1 MDTNHDENYSNQA
14 GQSEGESN
22 QLQGEPAQ
30 RQVNQPQGES
40 EQAAQGQPNQP
51 YGQQPYGQ
59 QPYGQP
65 NQPYGQQ
72 SYGQQPYGQS
82 NQPYGQQPYGQPNQP
97 YGQQPYGQPNQP
109 YGQQPYGQPN
119 QPYGQQPYGQPNQPY
134 GQQPY
139 GQVRDIFCNIVL
151 VLLPL
156 RLILSMIYTTVSF
169 SGIDNNGMMDFS
181 ANGAV
186 GILVILSNL
195 LFVGY
200 IIFVILDI
208 IEINKAKYK
217 ITGLVLF
224 AILFNLGYYIW
235 RAYILG
241 RKKTIPVIYTVCYV
255 CLNIVSV
262 VVITYSFMDIF
273 IRMMNTMM

>member
-1 MDTNHDENYSNQA
+1 MQSSLWRFGMEETMDTNHDENYRNQA
-14 GQSEGESN
+14 GQLEG
-22 QLQGEPAQ
+22 
-30 RQVNQPQGES
+30 QVNQPQGES
-40 EQAAQGQPNQP
+40 EQSQANQPYGQQPCSPQWQANQP

-59 QPYGQP
+59 P
-65 NQPYGQQ
+65 
-72 SYGQQPYGQS
+72 S
-82 NQPYGQQPYGQPNQP
+82 QPYGQQPYGQPNQP
-97 YGQQPYGQPNQP
+97 YGQQPYGQQP
-109 YGQQPYGQPN
+109 YGQQQYGK
-119 QPYGQQPYGQPNQPY
+119 
-134 GQQPY
+134 
-139 GQVRDIFCNIVL
+139 VRDIFCNIVL

-224 AILFNLGYYIW
+224 AILFNLGYYLW

>member
-1 MDTNHDENYSNQA
+1 MDTNHDENYRNQA
-14 GQSEGESN
+14 GQLEG
-22 QLQGEPAQ
+22 
-30 RQVNQPQGES
+30 QVNQPQGES
-40 EQAAQGQPNQP
+40 EQSQANQPYGQQPCSPQGQANQP

-59 QPYGQP
+59 P
-65 NQPYGQQ
+65 
-72 SYGQQPYGQS
+72 S
-82 NQPYGQQPYGQPNQP
+82 QPYGQQPYGQPNQP
-97 YGQQPYGQPNQP
+97 YGQQPYGQQP
-109 YGQQPYGQPN
+109 YGQQQYGK
-119 QPYGQQPYGQPNQPY
+119 
-134 GQQPY
+134 
-139 GQVRDIFCNIVL
+139 VRDIFCNIVL

-186 GILVILSNL
+186 GILAILSNL
-195 LFVGY
+195 LFIGY

-224 AILFNLGYYIW
+224 AILFNLGYYLW

>member
-1 MDTNHDENYSNQA
+1 MDTNHDENYSNQS
-14 GQSEGESN
+14 GQPEG
-22 QLQGEPAQ
+22 
-30 RQVNQPQGES
+30 QVNQPQS
-40 EQAAQGQPNQP
+40 EAEQSQPN
-51 YGQQPYGQ
+51 QPYGQ

-65 NQPYGQQ
+65 NQPYGQ
-72 SYGQQPYGQS
+72 P
-82 NQPYGQQPYGQPNQP
+82 NQPYGQPNQPYGQPNQP

-119 QPYGQQPYGQPNQPY
+119 QPYGQ
-134 GQQPY
+134 
-139 GQVRDIFCNIVL
+139 VRDIFCNILL

-156 RLILSMIYTTVSF
+156 RLILSMVYTTISF

-186 GILVILSNL
+186 GVLAILSNL
-195 LFVGY
+195 LFIGY

-208 IEINKAKYK
+208 IEVNKAKYK
-217 ITGLVLF
+217 ITGLILF
-224 AILFNLGYYIW
+224 AILFNLGYYLW

-241 RKKTIPVIYTVCYV
+241 RKKTIPIIYTVCYV

-262 VVITYSFMDIF
+262 VVITYSVMETAFQ
-273 IRMMNTMM
+273 MMNTMM

>member
-1 MDTNHDENYSNQA
+1 MQIMLPRLGMEETMDTNHDENYSNQS
-14 GQSEGESN
+14 GQPEG
-22 QLQGEPAQ
+22 
-30 RQVNQPQGES
+30 QVNQPQS
-40 EQAAQGQPNQP
+40 EAEQSQPN
-51 YGQQPYGQ
+51 

-65 NQPYGQQ
+65 NQPYGQ
-72 SYGQQPYGQS
+72 S
-82 NQPYGQQPYGQPNQP
+82 NQPYGQPNQP

-109 YGQQPYGQPN
+109 YGQPNQPYSQPN

-134 GQQPY
+134 GQSYGQQPYGQPQY
-139 GQVRDIFCNIVL
+139 GQVRDIFCNILL

-156 RLILSMIYTTVSF
+156 RLILSMVYTTISF

-186 GILVILSNL
+186 GVLAILSNL
-195 LFVGY
+195 LFIGY

-208 IEINKAKYK
+208 IEVNKAKYK
-217 ITGLVLF
+217 ITGLILF
-224 AILFNLGYYIW
+224 AILFNLGYYLW

-241 RKKTIPVIYTVCYV
+241 RKKTIPIIYTVCYV

-262 VVITYSFMDIF
+262 VVITYSVMETAFQ
-273 IRMMNTMM
+273 MMNTMM

>member
-1 MDTNHDENYSNQA
+1 
-14 GQSEGESN
+14 
-22 QLQGEPAQ
+22 
-30 RQVNQPQGES
+30 
-40 EQAAQGQPNQP
+40 
-51 YGQQPYGQ
+51 
-59 QPYGQP
+59 
-65 NQPYGQQ
+65 
-72 SYGQQPYGQS
+72 
-82 NQPYGQQPYGQPNQP
+82 
-97 YGQQPYGQPNQP
+97 
-109 YGQQPYGQPN
+109 
-119 QPYGQQPYGQPNQPY
+119 
-134 GQQPY
+134 
-139 GQVRDIFCNIVL
+139 
-151 VLLPL
+151 
-156 RLILSMIYTTVSF
+156 MIYTTVSF

>member
-1 MDTNHDENYSNQA
+1 MDTNHDENYRNQA
-14 GQSEGESN
+14 EQSEG
-22 QLQGEPAQ
+22 
-30 RQVNQPQGES
+30 QVNQPQGES
-40 EQAAQGQPNQP
+40 EQSQTNQP
-51 YGQQPYGQ
+51 YGQQPYGHPDQPYGQ

-65 NQPYGQQ
+65 
-72 SYGQQPYGQS
+72 S
-82 NQPYGQQPYGQPNQP
+82 QPYGQQPYGQANQP
-97 YGQQPYGQPNQP
+97 YGQQQYGK
-109 YGQQPYGQPN
+109 
-119 QPYGQQPYGQPNQPY
+119 
-134 GQQPY
+134 
-139 GQVRDIFCNIVL
+139 VRDIFCNIVL

-224 AILFNLGYYIW
+224 AILFNLGYYLW

>member
-1 MDTNHDENYSNQA
+1 MQSSLWRFGMEETMDTNHDENYRNQA
-14 GQSEGESN
+14 EQSEG
-22 QLQGEPAQ
+22 
-30 RQVNQPQGES
+30 QVNQPQGES
-40 EQAAQGQPNQP
+40 EQSQTNQTYGQQPYGHPDQPYGQQPYGQQNQP

-72 SYGQQPYGQS
+72 PYGQPS
-82 NQPYGQQPYGQPNQP
+82 QPYGQQPYGQANQP
-97 YGQQPYGQPNQP
+97 YGQQQYGK
-109 YGQQPYGQPN
+109 
-119 QPYGQQPYGQPNQPY
+119 
-134 GQQPY
+134 
-139 GQVRDIFCNIVL
+139 VRDIFCNIVL

-224 AILFNLGYYIW
+224 AILFNLGYYLW

>member
-1 MDTNHDENYSNQA
+1 MDTNHDENYRNQA
-14 GQSEGESN
+14 GQLEG
-22 QLQGEPAQ
+22 
-30 RQVNQPQGES
+30 QVNQPQGES
-40 EQAAQGQPNQP
+40 EQSQANQPYGQQPCSPQGQANQP

-59 QPYGQP
+59 P
-65 NQPYGQQ
+65 
-72 SYGQQPYGQS
+72 S
-82 NQPYGQQPYGQPNQP
+82 QPYGQQPYGQPNQP
-97 YGQQPYGQPNQP
+97 YGQQPYGQQP
-109 YGQQPYGQPN
+109 YGQQQYGK
-119 QPYGQQPYGQPNQPY
+119 
-134 GQQPY
+134 
-139 GQVRDIFCNIVL
+139 VRDIFCNIVL

-224 AILFNLGYYIW
+224 AILFNLGYYLW

>member
-22 QLQGEPAQ
+22 QLQGEPGQ

-51 YGQQPYGQ
+51 CGQQPYGQ

-65 NQPYGQQ
+65 NQPYGQP
-72 SYGQQPYGQS
+72 S
-82 NQPYGQQPYGQPNQP
+82 
-97 YGQQPYGQPNQP
+97 
-109 YGQQPYGQPN
+109 
-119 QPYGQQPYGQPNQPY
+119 YGQQPYGQPNQPY

>member
-30 RQVNQPQGES
+30 RQVDQPQGES

-51 YGQQPYGQ
+51 YGQQSYGQ

-65 NQPYGQQ
+65 NQPYGQ
-72 SYGQQPYGQS
+72 
-82 NQPYGQQPYGQPNQP
+82 
-97 YGQQPYGQPNQP
+97 
-109 YGQQPYGQPN
+109 
-119 QPYGQQPYGQPNQPY
+119 QPY

>member
-1 MDTNHDENYSNQA
+1 MDTNHDENYSNQS
-14 GQSEGESN
+14 GQPEG
-22 QLQGEPAQ
+22 
-30 RQVNQPQGES
+30 QVNQPQS
-40 EQAAQGQPNQP
+40 EAEQSQPN
-51 YGQQPYGQ
+51 QPYGQ

-65 NQPYGQQ
+65 NQPYGQ
-72 SYGQQPYGQS
+72 P
-82 NQPYGQQPYGQPNQP
+82 NQPYGQPNQPYGQPNQP

-119 QPYGQQPYGQPNQPY
+119 H
-134 GQQPY
+134 PY
-139 GQVRDIFCNIVL
+139 GQVRDIFCNILL

-156 RLILSMIYTTVSF
+156 RLILSMVYTTISF

-186 GILVILSNL
+186 GVLAILSNL
-195 LFVGY
+195 LFIGY

-208 IEINKAKYK
+208 IEVNKAKYK
-217 ITGLVLF
+217 ITGLILF
-224 AILFNLGYYIW
+224 AILFNLGYYLW

-241 RKKTIPVIYTVCYV
+241 RKKTIPIIYTVCYV

-262 VVITYSFMDIF
+262 VVITYSVMETAFQ
-273 IRMMNTMM
+273 MMNTMM

>member
-1 MDTNHDENYSNQA
+1 MQIMLLRLGMEETMDTNHDENYRNQA
-14 GQSEGESN
+14 GQLEG
-22 QLQGEPAQ
+22 
-30 RQVNQPQGES
+30 QVNQPQGES
-40 EQAAQGQPNQP
+40 EQSQANQPYGQQPCSPQGQANQP

-59 QPYGQP
+59 P
-65 NQPYGQQ
+65 
-72 SYGQQPYGQS
+72 S
-82 NQPYGQQPYGQPNQP
+82 QPYGQQPYGQPNQP
-97 YGQQPYGQPNQP
+97 YGQQPYGQQP
-109 YGQQPYGQPN
+109 YGQQQYGK
-119 QPYGQQPYGQPNQPY
+119 
-134 GQQPY
+134 
-139 GQVRDIFCNIVL
+139 VRDIFCNIVL

-224 AILFNLGYYIW
+224 AILFNLGYYLW

>member
-1 MDTNHDENYSNQA
+1 MQSSLWRFGMEETMDTNHDENYRNQA
-14 GQSEGESN
+14 GQSEG
-22 QLQGEPAQ
+22 
-30 RQVNQPQGES
+30 QVNQPQGES
-40 EQAAQGQPNQP
+40 EQSQANQP
-51 YGQQPYGQ
+51 YGQQPYGHPDQ
-59 QPYGQP
+59 PYGQQPYGQANQPYGQPNQPYGQP

-72 SYGQQPYGQS
+72 QYGK
-82 NQPYGQQPYGQPNQP
+82 
-97 YGQQPYGQPNQP
+97 
-109 YGQQPYGQPN
+109 
-119 QPYGQQPYGQPNQPY
+119 
-134 GQQPY
+134 
-139 GQVRDIFCNIVL
+139 VRDIFCNIVL

-224 AILFNLGYYIW
+224 AILFNLGYYLW

>member
-1 MDTNHDENYSNQA
+1 MDTNHDENYRNQA
-14 GQSEGESN
+14 GQLEG
-22 QLQGEPAQ
+22 
-30 RQVNQPQGES
+30 QVNQPQGES
-40 EQAAQGQPNQP
+40 EQSQANQPYGQQPCSPQWQANQP

-59 QPYGQP
+59 P
-65 NQPYGQQ
+65 
-72 SYGQQPYGQS
+72 S
-82 NQPYGQQPYGQPNQP
+82 QPYGQQPYGQPNQP
-97 YGQQPYGQPNQP
+97 YGQQPYGQQP
-109 YGQQPYGQPN
+109 YGQQQYGK
-119 QPYGQQPYGQPNQPY
+119 
-134 GQQPY
+134 
-139 GQVRDIFCNIVL
+139 VRDIFCNIVL

-224 AILFNLGYYIW
+224 AILFNLGYYLW

>member
-1 MDTNHDENYSNQA
+1 MQSSLWRFGMEETMDTNHDENYRNQA
-14 GQSEGESN
+14 GQLEG
-22 QLQGEPAQ
+22 
-30 RQVNQPQGES
+30 QVNQPQGES
-40 EQAAQGQPNQP
+40 EQSQTNQP
-51 YGQQPYGQ
+51 YGQQPYGHPDQPYGQ

-65 NQPYGQQ
+65 
-72 SYGQQPYGQS
+72 S
-82 NQPYGQQPYGQPNQP
+82 QPYGQQPYGQANQP
-97 YGQQPYGQPNQP
+97 YGQQQYGK
-109 YGQQPYGQPN
+109 
-119 QPYGQQPYGQPNQPY
+119 
-134 GQQPY
+134 
-139 GQVRDIFCNIVL
+139 VRDIFCNIVL

-186 GILVILSNL
+186 GILAILSNL
-195 LFVGY
+195 LFIGY

-224 AILFNLGYYIW
+224 AILFNLGYYLW

>member
-1 MDTNHDENYSNQA
+1 MQSSLWRFGMEETMDTNHDENYRNQA
-14 GQSEGESN
+14 GQLEG
-22 QLQGEPAQ
+22 
-30 RQVNQPQGES
+30 QVNQPQGES
-40 EQAAQGQPNQP
+40 EQSQANQPYGQQPCSPQGQANQP

-59 QPYGQP
+59 P
-65 NQPYGQQ
+65 
-72 SYGQQPYGQS
+72 S
-82 NQPYGQQPYGQPNQP
+82 QPYGQQPYGQPNQP
-97 YGQQPYGQPNQP
+97 YGQQPYGQQP
-109 YGQQPYGQPN
+109 YGQQQYGK
-119 QPYGQQPYGQPNQPY
+119 
-134 GQQPY
+134 
-139 GQVRDIFCNIVL
+139 VRDIFCNIVL

-224 AILFNLGYYIW
+224 AILFNLGYYLW

>member
-1 MDTNHDENYSNQA
+1 MQSSLWRFGMEETMDTNHDENYRNQA
-14 GQSEGESN
+14 EHSEG
-22 QLQGEPAQ
+22 
-30 RQVNQPQGES
+30 QVNQPQGES
-40 EQAAQGQPNQP
+40 EQSQTNQPYGQQPCSPQGQPNQLYGQQPYGQPDQPYGQQPYGQQNQP

-72 SYGQQPYGQS
+72 
-82 NQPYGQQPYGQPNQP
+82 PYGQQPYGQQQ
-97 YGQQPYGQPNQP
+97 YGK
-109 YGQQPYGQPN
+109 
-119 QPYGQQPYGQPNQPY
+119 
-134 GQQPY
+134 
-139 GQVRDIFCNIVL
+139 VRDIFCNIVL

-224 AILFNLGYYIW
+224 AILFNLGYYLW

>member
-1 MDTNHDENYSNQA
+1 MQSSLWRFGMEETMDTNHDENYRNQA
-14 GQSEGESN
+14 GQLEG
-22 QLQGEPAQ
+22 
-30 RQVNQPQGES
+30 QVNQPQGES
-40 EQAAQGQPNQP
+40 EQSQANQPYGQQPCSPQGQANQP

-59 QPYGQP
+59 P
-65 NQPYGQQ
+65 
-72 SYGQQPYGQS
+72 S
-82 NQPYGQQPYGQPNQP
+82 QPYGQQPYGQPNQP
-97 YGQQPYGQPNQP
+97 YGQQPYGQQP
-109 YGQQPYGQPN
+109 YGQQQYGK
-119 QPYGQQPYGQPNQPY
+119 
-134 GQQPY
+134 
-139 GQVRDIFCNIVL
+139 VRDIFCNIVL

-186 GILVILSNL
+186 GILAILSNL
-195 LFVGY
+195 LFIGY

-224 AILFNLGYYIW
+224 AILFNLGYYLW